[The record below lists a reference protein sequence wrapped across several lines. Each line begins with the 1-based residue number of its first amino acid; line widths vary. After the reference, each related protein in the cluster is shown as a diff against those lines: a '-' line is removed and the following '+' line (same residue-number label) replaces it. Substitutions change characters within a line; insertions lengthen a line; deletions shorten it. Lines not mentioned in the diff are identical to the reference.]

1 VSAGTRELQQAGK
14 SAILAQSA
22 MQGQLPEEWPE
33 RRLNPSAVERRKE
46 YSNQQ
51 LKGHLK

>member
-1 VSAGTRELQQAGK
+1 MSMETAKLLQAGK
-14 SAILAQSA
+14 SAILEQSA

-33 RRLNPSAVERRKE
+33 RMLIPSAVERRKE

-51 LKGHLK
+51 LKGHL